1 MTHTPP
7 ALLRRA
13 TVKRGRRLVLVV
25 QGGRLRHSSRRAF
38 FRAEAMRGVAA
49 AQAAFRARRAIACGY
64 CSLMAE
70 TASSGERGREGD
82 AALARGAW
90 REARAIFEQELQARE
105 TVDALEGLSWAAW
118 WVDDVAA
125 CLEARERAY
134 RLSRR
139 EGDLRRAAMLAIW
152 LGDDHLVLRGERAIA
167 SGWFQRA
174 ARLLEGLEPCPEH
187 GWLDALVGY
196 MAMVE
201 GDPARA
207 RELAVRARE
216 LGRRLAVVSLEM
228 FALSVEGVALV
239 NEGEVADGMR
249 CLDEAAAAALAG
261 EFEETVPAGWTCC
274 LLLNACERVRDY
286 ERAAQWCSKVEE
298 FGRRMTINFVTG
310 ACRAHYGAVLTWQGR
325 WQEAEREL
333 TEATEYLAA
342 QRPTWSG
349 LGIVRLAEL
358 RRRQGRGAE
367 AHELLHRAQGNA
379 LTPVVLAELA
389 LDVGDAS
396 AAVDLLEPV
405 LRRVPAQ
412 NRSLRAAPL
421 EVMVRAKA
429 ALGEAEAAACHLV
442 ELHAIADAVRTR
454 PLRASLSLS
463 EGLVAAAAGDQ
474 EAARA
479 RLEDAVELF
488 AESGAAFELAR
499 ARLEL
504 ARVLVSLGR
513 QDAAV
518 REATL
523 ALRQLDEIGAAVEAA
538 RARELLGSL
547 GAAPTA
553 RRAARGDQLLTPRE
567 IEVLRLVSE
576 GLTDGEIAARL
587 VLSKH
592 TVHRHLQNTYARL
605 GCGSRISAVAEANR
619 LQLL

>member
-1 MTHTPP
+1 
-7 ALLRRA
+7 
-13 TVKRGRRLVLVV
+13 
-25 QGGRLRHSSRRAF
+25 
-38 FRAEAMRGVAA
+38 
-49 AQAAFRARRAIACGY
+49 
-64 CSLMAE
+64 MAE
-70 TASSGERGREGD
+70 LASPDERVREGD

-90 REARAIFEQELQARE
+90 DEARAIFEEELEAGE
-105 TVDALEGLSWAAW
+105 TVEALEGLSWAAW
-118 WVDDVAA
+118 WVEDVPA

-167 SGWFQRA
+167 NGWFQRA
-174 ARLLEGLEPCPEH
+174 ARILEGLEPCPEH
-187 GWLDALVGY
+187 GWLDALLGY

-216 LGRRLAVVSLEM
+216 LGRRLALVSLEM

-249 CLDEAAAAALAG
+249 CLDEATAAALGG
-261 EFEETVPAGWTCC
+261 EYEEIVPAGWTCC
-274 LLLNACERVRDY
+274 LLLAACERVRDY
-286 ERAAQWCSKVEE
+286 ERAAEWCNKVEE
-298 FGRRMTINFVTG
+298 FGRRMRINFVTG

-349 LGIVRLAEL
+349 LAIVRLAEL
-358 RRRQGRGAE
+358 RRRQGRFAE
-367 AHELLHRAQGNA
+367 AQELLHRAEGNA
-379 LTPVVLAELA
+379 LTSVVLAELS
-389 LDVGDAS
+389 LDLGNAS
-396 AAVDLLEPV
+396 VAGDLLEPV
-405 LRRVPAQ
+405 LRRVPAE

-421 EVMVRAKA
+421 EVLVRAKA
-429 ALGEAEAAACHLV
+429 ASGEAEAAACHLL
-442 ELHAIADAVRTR
+442 ELRSIAEAVGTR
-454 PLRASLSLS
+454 PLRACLSHC
-463 EGLVAAAAGDQ
+463 EGLVAAAAGDK
-474 EAARA
+474 ETARE
-479 RLEDAVELF
+479 RLEDAIELF
-488 AESGAAFELAR
+488 AASGAAFELAR

-504 ARVLVSLGR
+504 ARVLILLGR
-513 QDAAV
+513 EDAAV
-518 REATL
+518 REVRL
-523 ALRQLDEIGAAVEAA
+523 ALRRLDEIGAAREAA

-547 GAAPTA
+547 GAPPTA
-553 RRAARGDQLLTPRE
+553 RRAAPRGQLLTPRE
-567 IEVLRLVSE
+567 LEVLRLVSE

-592 TVHRHLQNTYARL
+592 TVHRHLQNAYARL
-605 GCGSRISAVAEANR
+605 GCSSRASAVAEANR